1 MIHLDVLTKFQ
12 AFLGS
17 LNRVARLEVAAR
29 AAGVPIPEAAA
40 EDADGLLAAA
50 MPIAALPAAVHTPPA
65 PAAASGPA
73 RVDHA
78 VGAVTPVQRP
88 RSPSRSTSAEAVYRA
103 VIGADEP
110 LSLRQIADATRLS
123 KPSLYRAIRRLLEEA
138 RLYRGGPESSQ
149 HARYAVT
156 QTAADAAYRRLRA

>member
-1 MIHLDVLTKFQ
+1 MTTIRTDVLTALATLFG
-12 AFLGS
+12 AL
-17 LNRVARLEVAAR
+17 AR
-29 AAGVPIPEAAA
+29 
-40 EDADGLLAAA
+40 ADGLEIAAA
-50 MPIAALPAAVHTPPA
+50 VGFPPPA
-65 PAAASGPA
+65 PPPPATPGAMPTTAPEPASASQPEPANGASPEPA
-73 RVDHA
+73 R
-78 VGAVTPVQRP
+78 GP
-88 RSPSRSTSAEAVYRA
+88 RTLARSTSAEAVYRA